1 MKRKVLSFF
10 SLLLILLVFLSFIS
24 PKVEEEMSTLVEA
37 KRAKGNGRT
46 NLNISS
52 ITIIWPN
59 SKDVLFTITEGTG
72 WVSGLRVAELPSDYF
87 DMGPAHISLGPGK
100 EYWYIKSASR
110 EPVAGKPITIV
121 ETEKG
126 ADTYLFWHPESLS
139 DLDLSASKLEI
150 LSQTDNA
157 ALIRNPSSTYPFF
170 EHNMWYIYH
179 SKLGEDLRIYS
190 LHDIQQF
197 TKALPWIAGVAAVLL
212 SSIILWGGSCLPD
225 RRKGTLVINI
235 LLITGLLVLLPWMLS
250 QFDLPASLMPPEFIL
265 DLSHYA
271 NNFGRITSAMDAL
284 GDPRVHGWL
293 SNAAITSA
301 VILAAS
307 VLLPC
312 SIIAIEGMI
321 ARRRE
326 KSKE

>member
-1 MKRKVLSFF
+1 MKRRVLSFF

-59 SKDVLFTITEGTG
+59 STDVLFTITEGTG
-72 WVSGLRVAELPSDYF
+72 WETGLRVAELPSDYF
-87 DMGPAHISLGPGK
+87 DIGPAHISLGPGK

-110 EPVAGKPITIV
+110 EPVAGNPITVV
-121 ETEKG
+121 ETKKG
-126 ADTYLFWHPESLS
+126 ADTYIFWHPESLAG
-139 DLDLSASKLEI
+139 LDLSASKLEI

-179 SKLGEDLRIYS
+179 SKLGDGLRVYS
-190 LHDIQQF
+190 LHDVQQF
-197 TKALPWIAGVAAVLL
+197 TQAMPWIAGLAAVLL
-212 SSIILWGGSCLPD
+212 SSIILWGGSCLFD
-225 RRKGTLVINI
+225 RRKGALAVNI
-235 LLITGLLVLLPWMLS
+235 LLIVGLLALLPWLLS

-271 NNFGRITSAMDAL
+271 DNFGKITASMDAL
-284 GDPRVHGWL
+284 NDSTVHGWL
-293 SNAAITSA
+293 SNAAVSSA
-301 VILAAS
+301 IIVAAS
-307 VLLPC
+307 MLLPC
-312 SIIAIEGMI
+312 SIIAIEEMI

-326 KSKE
+326 EREN